1 MAQLICP
8 ECGEQAER
16 GTPRGGN
23 GTGWSL
29 DVEPRRLEHRH
40 VDREPLCPVVTGK
53 GYQPALPARA

>member
-8 ECGEQAER
+8 ER